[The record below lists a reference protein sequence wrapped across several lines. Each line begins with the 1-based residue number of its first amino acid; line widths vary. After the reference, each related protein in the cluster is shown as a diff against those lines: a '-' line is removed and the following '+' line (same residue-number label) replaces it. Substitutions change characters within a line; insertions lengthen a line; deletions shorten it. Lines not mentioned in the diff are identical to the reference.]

1 MRLILFLCV
10 AVLVVRPTRTVP
22 EFCVGTLG
30 ATSAV
35 VASYHARE
43 AVVCLSFLL
52 VDLCFDDLLSFVGA
66 FCCQVAVPIVAEWR
80 SRLLPN
86 SNSKI

>member
-52 VDLCFDDLLSFVGA
+52 VAILLRSV
-66 FCCQVAVPIVAEWR
+66 CISNKYRHVHIKSW
-80 SRLLPN
+80 SRLRELLV
-86 SNSKI
+86 SAGVSID